1 MIIESCLIISMD
13 LKICILY
20 LMARVELNAVQ
31 IWCVITFT
39 NCLKILKLW
48 ARMRFCW
55 DNPSDPDHVN

>member
-1 MIIESCLIISMD
+1 
-13 LKICILY
+13 
-20 LMARVELNAVQ
+20 MARVELNAVQ